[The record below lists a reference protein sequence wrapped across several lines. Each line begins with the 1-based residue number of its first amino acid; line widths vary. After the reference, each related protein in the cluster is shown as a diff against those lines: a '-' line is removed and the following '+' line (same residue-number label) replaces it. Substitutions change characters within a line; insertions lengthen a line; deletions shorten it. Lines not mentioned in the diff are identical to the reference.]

1 MAAKAPMRLVVL
13 DDVIR
18 LLGRTGLPG
27 KPRPAKGAVTMTD
40 LDRRAFMKGC
50 AAASLVGLLPQDGLA
65 APVAPALAIAHAK
78 ASPTDPAA
86 IADEARRLTR
96 GAIDAI
102 GGMRRFVS
110 RGDVVM
116 VKPNIG
122 WDRSPEHAADTNP
135 DVVATV
141 VTLCLEAGAK
151 KVLVTDNTCHPA
163 QRAFTNSGIQPA
175 VEKAGGDAFYVD
187 ARKFRSMPVKGKV
200 LTDWEVY
207 AQAVEVD
214 KLINVPIVKHHGLA
228 GVTLGM
234 KNLMGVIGGSR
245 GRLHQDLANTLTDL
259 LAFFKP
265 TLLVIDGVRILTA
278 NGPTGGSLADVQR
291 KDTIIASA
299 DPVAGDAAAAT
310 LFGIKPQQVACIVEA
325 AARGLGKIDF
335 ESLSPKRLEL

>member
-1 MAAKAPMRLVVL
+1 
-13 DDVIR
+13 
-18 LLGRTGLPG
+18 
-27 KPRPAKGAVTMTD
+27 MTA

-50 AAASLVGLLPQDGLA
+50 AAASLAGLLPRQATAALA
-65 APVAPALAIAHAK
+65 LPALAIAHAK
-78 ASPTDPAA
+78 TSPTDPAA

-96 GAIDAI
+96 GAIDAL

-122 WDRSPEHAADTNP
+122 WDRAAEFAADTNP

-187 ARKFRSMPVKGKV
+187 TRKFRSMPVKGKI

-214 KLINVPIVKHHGLA
+214 KFINVPIIKHHGLS

-245 GRLHQDLANTLTDL
+245 GRLHQDLANTLPDL
-259 LAFFKP
+259 LGFFKP
-265 TLLVIDGVRILTA
+265 TLLVLDGVRVLTA
-278 NGPTGGSLADVQR
+278 NGPTGGNLADVKR
-291 KDTIIASA
+291 KDTVIASA
-299 DPVAGDAAAAT
+299 DSVAGDAAAAT
-310 LFGIKPQQVACIVEA
+310 LFGLKPQQVGCIVEA

-335 ESLSPKRLEL
+335 ESLTPRRLEL